1 MDNLEIFMEAK
12 KFVGGVL
19 GKADI
24 EFNDSVLDQITEIYL
39 ESLAASNIDIE
50 NVLAEDLVKNED
62 LAWAC
67 YDKYMKQSN
76 TVVRLRA
83 QRQPE
88 KKVGHAESF
97 EEPIDIQ
104 IENRMLNERLNGTIG
119 VDEIGVAQEDY
130 NEGRSR

>member
-67 YDKYMKQSN
+67 YDEYMK
-76 TVVRLRA
+76 
-83 QRQPE
+83 QPE

-119 VDEIGVAQEDY
+119 VDEIGVEQEDY

>member
-12 KFVGGVL
+12 KFIGGVL

-39 ESLAASNIDIE
+39 ESLASSNIDIE
-50 NVLAEDLVKNED
+50 NVLVDDLIKDEN
-62 LAWAC
+62 LAWSC
-67 YDKYMKQSN
+67 YDKYMQ
-76 TVVRLRA
+76 
-83 QRQPE
+83 QPD
-88 KKVGHAESF
+88 KRVGHVNTYED
-97 EEPIDIQ
+97 PIDIQ

-119 VDEIGVAQEDY
+119 ADEYGVEQEDY

>member
-12 KFVGGVL
+12 KFVRGVL

-67 YDKYMKQSN
+67 YDKYMKQ
-76 TVVRLRA
+76 
-83 QRQPE
+83 PE

-119 VDEIGVAQEDY
+119 IDEIGVEQEDY

>member
-12 KFVGGVL
+12 KFIGGVL

-39 ESLAASNIDIE
+39 ESLASSNIDIE
-50 NVLAEDLVKNED
+50 NVLVDDLIKDEN
-62 LAWAC
+62 LAWSC
-67 YDKYMKQSN
+67 YDKYMQQPDKRAGHVN
-76 TVVRLRA
+76 TY
-83 QRQPE
+83 E
-88 KKVGHAESF
+88 D
-97 EEPIDIQ
+97 PIDIQ

-119 VDEIGVAQEDY
+119 ADEYGVEQEDY

>member
-19 GKADI
+19 GNADI

-50 NVLAEDLVKNED
+50 NVLAEDL
-62 LAWAC
+62 AWAC
-67 YDKYMKQSN
+67 YDKYMK
-76 TVVRLRA
+76 
-83 QRQPE
+83 QPE

-119 VDEIGVAQEDY
+119 IDEIGVEQEDY